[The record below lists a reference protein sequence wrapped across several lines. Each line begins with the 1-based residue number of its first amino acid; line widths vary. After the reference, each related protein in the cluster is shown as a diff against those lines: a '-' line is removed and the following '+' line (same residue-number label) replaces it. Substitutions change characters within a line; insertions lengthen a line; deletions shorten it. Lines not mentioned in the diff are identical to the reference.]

1 MLKTM
6 NPVRPVRLLPQ
17 VGIISLAV
25 LAYFLV
31 RGATDSAFGAA
42 LRNAHRVI
50 DFERALHLYHEPYL
64 QETLARSAHVRGFF
78 NGIYIYGHWPV
89 IAVTMLWLA
98 WRHREQFLRL
108 RDGMLLSGLVG
119 MVIYATYPVVP
130 PRLLDGLGLTDT
142 VTQRSEAYRV
152 LQPPAF
158 VNQYAA
164 MPSLHAG
171 WDLLVGIAIVAAT
184 TSTLLRVVGCLMPVL
199 MALSTVATANH
210 YVIDVVAGIALVLL
224 ADQVALLLARRRR
237 AAAADPTSAPE
248 VLERE
253 PT

>member
-1 MLKTM
+1 M
-6 NPVRPVRLLPQ
+6 P
-17 VGIISLAV
+17 LAV
-25 LAYFLV
+25 QARARWVLGQAGVVVLGVLIYFGV
-31 RGATDSAFGAA
+31 RGLTVGSVAEARQHAWDLVALERAWGIDVEHALQAPVEGSA
-42 LRNAHRVI
+42 LREN
-50 DFERALHLYHEPYL
+50 
-64 QETLARSAHVRGFF
+64 LA
-78 NGIYIYGHWPV
+78 NDIYIYGHWPV
-89 IAVTMLWLA
+89 IALTMLWLA

-108 RDGMLLSGLVG
+108 RDGMILSGLVG
-119 MVIYATYPVVP
+119 MVIFATYPVVP

-184 TSTLLRVVGCLMPVL
+184 TSTLLRVVGCLMPLL

-237 AAAADPTSAPE
+237 AAQEEPSPVPG